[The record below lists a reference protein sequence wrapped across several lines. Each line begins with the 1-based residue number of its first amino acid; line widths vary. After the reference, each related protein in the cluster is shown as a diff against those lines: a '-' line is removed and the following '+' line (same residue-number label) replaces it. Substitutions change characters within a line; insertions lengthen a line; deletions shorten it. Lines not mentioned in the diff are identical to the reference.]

1 MKGFTM
7 QIIANSTKKMQPELA
22 ANIVTCQSGVPVTTS
37 LAIAE
42 GVGNTH
48 KTVIQLIR
56 KNFDDLQEFGSLAFE
71 MRVIKADG
79 RGGQQAEIAILNE
92 QQATL
97 LISFMRN
104 IGVVKVFK
112 KNLVKAF
119 FDMRDRLN
127 QRQPHIDPMEALR
140 DPAVMRGL
148 LLGYSEKVIGLEE
161 QLKVTQPKAD
171 ALDRLATADGSLCIT
186 DAAKQLQVRPKD
198 LFLLLQCKKWIYR
211 RQGSSWL
218 GYQDKI
224 QQALVEHKVTE
235 VEHSSGLCKV
245 STQVRITM
253 KGLAKLSGSMLNG

>member
-1 MKGFTM
+1 M
-7 QIIANSTKKMQPELA
+7 QIIANSTKTMQPELA
-22 ANIVTCQSGVPVTTS
+22 GNIVICQSGVPVTTS

-56 KNFDDLQEFGSLAFE
+56 KNIDDLQEFGSLAFE
-71 MRVIKADG
+71 MRPFDTV
-79 RGGQQAEIAILNE
+79 GGSQNREIAMLNE

-104 IGVVKVFK
+104 IGVVKEFK

-127 QRQPHIDPMEALR
+127 QRQQHIDPMEALR
-140 DPAVMRGL
+140 DPTVMRGL
-148 LLGYSEKVIGLEE
+148 LLGYSEKMIELEDK
-161 QLKVTQPKAD
+161 LKVSQPKAD
-171 ALDRLATADGSLCIT
+171 ALDRLAKADGSLCIT

>member
-1 MKGFTM
+1 M

-42 GVGNTH
+42 GVGNSH
-48 KTVIQLIR
+48 ATVIKLIR
-56 KNFDDLQEFGSLAFE
+56 QNIGDLQEFGPLGFEIHKGDSLPH
-71 MRVIKADG
+71 
-79 RGGQQAEIAILNE
+79 GGFARSTEYAILNE

-127 QRQPHIDPMEALR
+127 ERQHHIDPMEALR

-148 LLGYSEKVIGLEE
+148 LLGYSEKVIGLED

-171 ALDRLATADGSLCIT
+171 ALDRIATADGSLCIT
-186 DAAKQLQVRPKD
+186 DAAKQLQVRPKE

>member
-1 MKGFTM
+1 M
-7 QIIANSTKKMQPELA
+7 QIIANSTKQMQPELA

-79 RGGQQAEIAILNE
+79 RGGQQA
-92 QQATL
+92 
-97 LISFMRN
+97 
-104 IGVVKVFK
+104 
-112 KNLVKAF
+112 
-119 FDMRDRLN
+119 
-127 QRQPHIDPMEALR
+127 
-140 DPAVMRGL
+140 
-148 LLGYSEKVIGLEE
+148 
-161 QLKVTQPKAD
+161 
-171 ALDRLATADGSLCIT
+171 
-186 DAAKQLQVRPKD
+186 
-198 LFLLLQCKKWIYR
+198 
-211 RQGSSWL
+211 
-218 GYQDKI
+218 
-224 QQALVEHKVTE
+224 LVEHKVTE